1 MAILPS
7 DETAR
12 FGVFLGS
19 IIALIAA
26 LTLAYFVDL
35 ENQNFKWIIVIFGT
49 LQTFLIVLLIILSIR
64 TRIAF
69 KDRYPSKMLVNLRST
84 MNVDE
89 SVKRISGT
97 FVSKT
102 WQIEEY
108 SDEEDDNDEKENEP
122 SEIGLN
128 FIGTLYPNT

>member
-12 FGVFLGS
+12 FGVLLGS

-69 KDRYPSKMLVNLRST
+69 KDRCPSKMLVNLRST